1 MDSRSL
7 KRKRRNKKEEKKMGK
22 DWRIKRENESKAVK
36 VWQEWDRNARK
47 KTDFYRAAGNADAV
61 YR

>member
-1 MDSRSL
+1 
-7 KRKRRNKKEEKKMGK
+7 MGK